1 MKKILSILLV
11 MACILSCPAFAEAD
25 DMDKIAATYESEG
38 EEGITVVTVYN
49 LGLISNDN
57 LPDYIVEKSDESEA
71 EEPAIND
78 RVSHR
83 AKNAVVI
90 QIGNYAAVANDLLEW
105 IDKDNK
111 SVIPYIKEN
120 RTMVPLR
127 YIAEKLGAEV
137 GYNDATREVS
147 ITLGKDVFKV
157 VIGEKSYTLND
168 KKFELDAPAEIV
180 ENRTFV
186 PIRVISEAFKKNVKW
201 IESGRYVIITP
212 AQYPWDENNSIE
224 KETLSR
230 MSLMISPLVRDL
242 AYGVEK

>member
-1 MKKILSILLV
+1 MKKFLSILCV
-11 MACILSCPAFAEAD
+11 MFCIFSMSAFAEMND
-25 DMDKIAATYESEG
+25 AASTYELETDD
-38 EEGITVVTVYN
+38 GITVVTVYN
-49 LGLISNDN
+49 LGIISSDN
-57 LPDYIVEKSDESEA
+57 LPENIVEKSDESEA
-71 EEPAIND
+71 TEPVINK

-111 SVIPYIKEN
+111 SVIPYIKES

-168 KKFELDAPAEIV
+168 KKFELDAPAEIL

-212 AQYPWDENNSIE
+212 AEYPWDENNSIE